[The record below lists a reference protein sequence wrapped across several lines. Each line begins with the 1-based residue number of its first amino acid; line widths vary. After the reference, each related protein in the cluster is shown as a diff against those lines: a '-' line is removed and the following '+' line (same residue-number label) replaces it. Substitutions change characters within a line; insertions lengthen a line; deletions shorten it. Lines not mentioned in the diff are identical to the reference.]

1 MEVITMNNNKVQNTK
16 VEVPST
22 IEMNDENYLNDIL
35 ETEKN
40 MSVNMTIALNEASNE
55 TLYNELY
62 ELFMQI
68 KKAQRDLFELTFRK
82 GWYSL
87 EKAEQTKMSEEYNKL
102 SQSLNEFQ

>member
-1 MEVITMNNNKVQNTK
+1 MNNNKIQNPK
-16 VEVPST
+16 IEVSKT
-22 IEMNDENYLNDIL
+22 IEMNDENYLNDML

-62 ELFMQI
+62 EMFLQI
-68 KKAQRDLFELTFRK
+68 KNSQRDLYELAFRK

-87 EKAEQTKMSEEYNKL
+87 EKAEQTKISEEYNTL
-102 SQSLNEFQ
+102 TQSLNELQ